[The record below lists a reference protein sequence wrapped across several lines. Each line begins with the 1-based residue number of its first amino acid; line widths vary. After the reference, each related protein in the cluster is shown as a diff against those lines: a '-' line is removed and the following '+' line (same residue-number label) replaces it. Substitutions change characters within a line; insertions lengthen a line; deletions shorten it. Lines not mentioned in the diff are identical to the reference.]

1 MHASVGEAIGA
12 MPAKNFNA
20 SYTKH
25 CSTSSMVKCSNTAL
39 GMSCNSTVRYE
50 RDPSDYK
57 AHQTILKGEPTLI
70 FGVVKILLHAS
81 SMKQDDA

>member
-57 AHQTILKGEPTLI
+57 IKHIKPFLKESRHL
-70 FGVVKILLHAS
+70 FLEL
-81 SMKQDDA
+81 

>member
-12 MPAKNFNA
+12 MPAENFNA

-39 GMSCNSTVRYE
+39 GMSCNSTVRYD
-50 RDPSDYK
+50 RDHRIIKHIKPF
-57 AHQTILKGEPTLI
+57 LKESRHL
-70 FGVVKILLHAS
+70 FLEL
-81 SMKQDDA
+81 